1 MKKFSIFSS
10 ALIVLGVSGTASAA
24 WTDIDFNKPGN
35 IDGAAYLGTFNY
47 NGQTYGPSTA
57 LSVQDQ
63 ASPTIASKFD
73 LKQLKPFTF
82 YGKDRDDSTGHND
95 VTITANTG
103 SAQAGAPVVYR
114 FYRQKHSAAIIN
126 LSRGTEARHFA
137 KAVVGEKTA
146 AGTLVNGTYN
156 YKGVAFTHFPRGDF
170 NYRVTVTGPS
180 SATGEGS
187 FSLNGLK
194 IPARQAWDNKD
205 VYFDINRGTLNTS
218 ALAATSGGLRFEGTV
233 TVAESNVSNARAWR
247 HIEGDKSNPIY
258 SLTLYGPTGAEIGGV
273 IKDLPSRIGTAA
285 IMGSKQ

>member
-1 MKKFSIFSS
+1 MKKSSIFSS

-35 IDGAAYLGTFNY
+35 IDNAPYLGTFNY

-57 LSVQDQ
+57 LNVPGQ
-63 ASPTIASKFD
+63 ASPTIESKFD

-82 YGKDRDDSTGHND
+82 YGKERDDSTGHND
-95 VTITANTG
+95 VVITANTG
-103 SAQAGAPVVYR
+103 SAQAEAPVVYR

-170 NYRVTVTGPS
+170 NYQVKVTGPS

-187 FSLNGLK
+187 FSLKGLK
-194 IPARQAWDNKD
+194 IPARQSYNGQDI
-205 VYFDINRGTLNTS
+205 YFDINRGTLNST
-218 ALAATSGGLRFEGTV
+218 ALAATSAGLRFDGSV
-233 TVAESNVSNARAWR
+233 TVAESGVSDAKAWK
-247 HIEGDKSNPIY
+247 HIDGDRSNPSY
-258 SLTLYGPTGAEIGGV
+258 RLTLYGPKGAEIGGV
-273 IKDLPSRIGTAA
+273 IQDLPSRVGTAA
-285 IMGSKQ
+285 LMGRKQ